1 MKGRIVMLNVMFA
14 ALLAAPFG
22 AHAATAWTTD
32 GTRSTLTFSTT
43 SDGEAFTGTFKVFDA
58 KIAFD
63 PADLGSSS
71 FDVSI
76 DLASAD
82 SGNGDRDDTLQGE
95 EFFNSAAQP
104 KAKYT
109 ATGFTAKDGGTF
121 TANGTLELNGISKPV
136 TLDFTWSGDGASATL
151 VGETVLDRL
160 DFNVGTGDW
169 EDAATIAHEVVVKTT
184 LHLSVQ

>member
-1 MKGRIVMLNVMFA
+1 MNLRTVMLTM
-14 ALLAAPFG
+14 LLAAPFG

-32 GTRSTLTFSTT
+32 GTRSTLTFSTS
-43 SDGEAFTGTFKVFDA
+43 SDGETFTGTFKTFEA

-63 PADLGSSS
+63 PVDLATSS

-76 DLASAD
+76 DLTSAD

-104 KAKYT
+104 KARYT
-109 ATGFTAKDGGTF
+109 ATSFAAKDGGKF
-121 TANGTLELNGISKPV
+121 AANGTLELNGVSKPV
-136 TLDFTWSGDGASATL
+136 TLEFTWIGDGKTATL
-151 VGETVLDRL
+151 VGETVLNRL

-169 EDAATIAHEVVVKTT
+169 EDAATVAHEVAVKTT
-184 LHLSVQ
+184 LHLTAP